1 MKVAVGQFAV
11 SKDWQE
17 NVQTCLGFMEQANN
31 AAANLLVLPEALLAR
46 DDNDPDLSVKS
57 AQTVHEAYIEPLCE
71 QSRHNQLTTILT
83 LHIKT
88 TAGRAANTLLA
99 IRGGEVIA
107 RYQKLHLYDAFNV
120 QESRLV
126 DAGESLPPLI
136 DVAGFKVGL
145 MTCYDVRF
153 PEMALSLALAGA
165 EVLVLPAAWLRGP
178 NKEMHWSTL
187 LAARALDTT
196 CYVVAAGEC
205 GNKNIGHSQV
215 VDPLGVVVAA
225 ANKRKA
231 LIYAELE
238 SQHLDEV
245 RAMLPVLKNRR
256 FVSPQLM

>member
-17 NVQTCLGFMEQANN
+17 NVQTCIGLMERAKN
-31 AAANLLVLPEALLAR
+31 AGAHLLVLPEAVLAR

-57 AQTVHEAYIEPLCE
+57 AQTVSEAFIEPLCE
-71 QSRHNQLTTILT
+71 QSRHDQMTTILT

-88 TAGRAANTLLA
+88 TPGRAANTLLA
-99 IRGGEVIA
+99 IRDGEVIA

-126 DAGESLPPLI
+126 DAGESMPPLI

-165 EVLVLPAAWLRGP
+165 DVLVLPAAWLRGP
-178 NKEMHWSTL
+178 NKEMHWATL

-225 ANKRKA
+225 ANQRPA

-238 SQHLDEV
+238 SQHLADV
-245 RAMLPVLKNRR
+245 RVMLPVLKNRR
-256 FVSPQLM
+256 FASPQLL

>member
-11 SKDWQE
+11 TRMWQE
-17 NVQTCLGFMEQANN
+17 NVQTCLSYMAQAQ
-31 AAANLLVLPEALLAR
+31 AVGAQLLVLPEAVLAR
-46 DDNDPDLSVKS
+46 DDSDPDFSVKS
-57 AQTVHEAYIEPLCE
+57 AQKLNEEFIEQLCE
-71 QSRHNQLTTILT
+71 QSRSDQLTTILT

-88 TAGRAANTLLA
+88 TPGRAANTLLV
-99 IRGGEVIA
+99 IRGAEVIA

-126 DAGESLPPLI
+126 DAGECLPPLI
-136 DVAGFKVGL
+136 EVAGLKVGL
-145 MTCYDVRF
+145 MTCYDLRF

-165 EVLVLPAAWLRGP
+165 DVLVLPAAWLRGP

-196 CYVVAAGEC
+196 CYVVASGEC
-205 GNKNIGHSQV
+205 GNKNIGHSRI
-215 VDPLGVVVAA
+215 VDPLGVVIAA
-225 ANKRKA
+225 ANQQPT

-238 SQHLDEV
+238 SQYLTEV

-256 FVSPQLM
+256 FALPQLL

>member
-17 NVQTCLGFMEQANN
+17 NVQTCIGLMERAKN
-31 AAANLLVLPEALLAR
+31 AGAHLLVLPEAVLAR

-57 AQTVHEAYIEPLCE
+57 AQTVNEAFIEPLCE
-71 QSRHNQLTTILT
+71 QSRHDQMTTILT

-88 TAGRAANTLLA
+88 TPGRAANTLLA
-99 IRGGEVIA
+99 IRDGEVIA

-126 DAGESLPPLI
+126 DAGESMPPLI

-165 EVLVLPAAWLRGP
+165 DVLVLPAAWLRGP
-178 NKEMHWSTL
+178 NKEMHWATL

-215 VDPLGVVVAA
+215 IDPLGVVIAA
-225 ANKRKA
+225 ANQRPA

-238 SQHLDEV
+238 IQHLADV

-256 FVSPQLM
+256 FASPQLL

>member
-11 SKDWQE
+11 SQDWQE
-17 NVQTCLGFMEQANN
+17 NVQTCLRHMSQAQ
-31 AAANLLVLPEALLAR
+31 AGGAQLLVLPEAVVAR

-57 AQTVHEAYIEPLCE
+57 AQTMNEEFIERLCG
-71 QSRHNQLTTILT
+71 QSCNNQLTTILT

-88 TAGRAANTLLA
+88 TPGRAANTLLA

-126 DAGESLPPLI
+126 DAGNCVPPLI
-136 DVAGFKVGL
+136 EVAGFNVGL
-145 MTCYDVRF
+145 MTCYDLRF

-165 EVLVLPAAWLRGP
+165 DVLVLPAAWLRGP

-196 CYVVAAGEC
+196 CYIVASGEC
-205 GNKNIGHSQV
+205 GNKNIGHSRI
-215 VDPLGVVVAA
+215 VDPLGVVIAA
-225 ANKRKA
+225 ANQQPV

-238 SQHLDEV
+238 NQYLTEV

-256 FVSPQLM
+256 FAVPQLL

>member
-17 NVQTCLGFMEQANN
+17 NVQTCIGLMERAKN
-31 AAANLLVLPEALLAR
+31 AGAHLLVLPEAVLAR

-57 AQTVHEAYIEPLCE
+57 AQTVNEAFIAPLCE
-71 QSRHNQLTTILT
+71 QSRHDQMTTILT

-88 TAGRAANTLLA
+88 TPGRAANTLLA
-99 IRGGEVIA
+99 IRDGEVIA

-126 DAGESLPPLI
+126 DAGESMPPLI

-165 EVLVLPAAWLRGP
+165 DVLVLPAAWLRGP
-178 NKEMHWSTL
+178 NKEMHWATL

-196 CYVVAAGEC
+196 SYVVAAGEC

-225 ANKRKA
+225 ANQRPA

-238 SQHLDEV
+238 SQHLADV

-256 FVSPQLM
+256 FASPQLL

>member
-11 SKDWQE
+11 SNNWQE
-17 NVQTCLGFMEQANN
+17 NVQTCIGLMMQAKS
-31 AAANLLVLPEALLAR
+31 AGAHLLVLPEAVLAR

-57 AQTVHEAYIEPLCE
+57 AQTMNEAYIEQLCE
-71 QSRHNQLTTILT
+71 QSRHDQLTTILT

-88 TAGRAANTLLA
+88 TPGRAANTLLA

-107 RYQKLHLYDAFNV
+107 RYQKLHLYDAFNM

-126 DAGESLPPLI
+126 DAGASMSPLI

-205 GNKNIGHSQV
+205 GNKNIGHSRI

-225 ANKRKA
+225 ANQRPA
-231 LIYAELE
+231 LFYAELE
-238 SQHLDEV
+238 SQHLAEV

-256 FVSPQLM
+256 FASPQLL